1 MDVFTEDARSS
12 GVTMREKHCSS
23 KTGAQR
29 SNRCTCRFRYED
41 QRRPCDECLEE
52 GFTDEIVDIKLDEF
66 QPLDEFLAFCDS
78 SQEATPLQL
87 IIAPCHVL
95 VELWR
100 ATGCYQTCRK
110 LALADLVKSSCA
122 VV

>member
-1 MDVFTEDARSS
+1 MLEAVASPCGRSIVPPKQVHKDRI
-12 GVTMREKHCSS
+12 GVHVDSDMKINADHVTS
-23 KTGAQR
+23 AW
-29 SNRCTCRFRYED
+29 
-41 QRRPCDECLEE
+41 EE

>member
-41 QRRPCDECLEE
+41 QRRPRGLSSALPCDECLEE
-52 GFTDEIVDIKLDEF
+52 GFTDEIVDVKLDEF
-66 QPLDEFLAFCDS
+66 QPRKQEEFV
-78 SQEATPLQL
+78 AT
-87 IIAPCHVL
+87 APSLPFAIPPKRQPRC
-95 VELWR
+95 
-100 ATGCYQTCRK
+100 
-110 LALADLVKSSCA
+110 S
-122 VV
+122 